1 MALPAIAAAA
11 ARVKKLKGGLSKI
24 KGALPERKEEQ
35 PDRLSPEGIAMLFV
49 AGIFD
54 AGNIILGIL
63 DFAFGVGMVLSPI
76 VNTPATVIIG
86 GWLFSRGGKM
96 PIKKMALKA
105 LGPLLGN
112 SVPLAKFV
120 PWWFISVWTTL
131 KK

>member
-11 ARVKKLKGGLSKI
+11 ARLKKLKPALSKI
-24 KGALPERKEEQ
+24 KGALPERKEEGVEFG
-35 PDRLSPEGIAMLFV
+35 SPEAIVMLFV
-49 AGIFD
+49 AWMFD
-54 AGNIILGIL
+54 SGNIILGFL
-63 DFAFGVGMVLSPI
+63 DFAFGIGVILSPI
-76 VNTPATVIIG
+76 VNTPATIIIG
-86 GWLFSRGGKM
+86 GWLFLRGGKM

-120 PWWFISVWTTL
+120 PWWFISVWTSL